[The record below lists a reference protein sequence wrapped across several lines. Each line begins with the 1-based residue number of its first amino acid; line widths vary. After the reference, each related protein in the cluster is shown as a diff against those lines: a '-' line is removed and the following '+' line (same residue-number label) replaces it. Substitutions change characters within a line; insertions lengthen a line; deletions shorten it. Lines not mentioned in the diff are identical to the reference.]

1 MKLRVIAKDEKGKE
15 VSIKLKKEEKFLMP
29 NEEFEVDDERGKEL
43 LRIKYVNSPIVEK
56 IEISTKNKKADNNDI
71 EETN

>member
-1 MKLRVIAKDEKGKE
+1 MKLRAIAKDEKGKE

-43 LRIKYVNSPIVEK
+43 LGIKYVNSPIVEK
-56 IEISTKNKKADNNDI
+56 IEMQTKNKKADNNDI